1 MTDVRRVQA
10 NGIELACRID
20 GPGDPARPWLVLAH
34 ALASDHRM
42 WAEQAAEFATTF
54 NVLRY
59 DLRGHGASSAPV
71 GEYTLELLADD
82 LRALLDALAIRRCH
96 FVGLSL
102 GGMIGQMAALRFPL
116 RFASLT
122 LADTS
127 SRYPAEMK
135 STWEQ
140 RIAAVKTP
148 DGMKP
153 IMAGTLE
160 RWFTPAY
167 RARGTQRMLDMGRQ
181 ILATPVNGYIGCIQA
196 IAKLNLT
203 LRLQNIDCPVLVIV
217 GAEDRGTP
225 QSMAEEIVRA
235 IPGARL
241 QVIAQAAHL
250 SNVEQPA
257 AFNAALR
264 AHLEHSVQHSD

>member
-1 MTDVRRVQA
+1 MTGVQQIQA

-20 GPGDPARPWLVLAH
+20 GPGDPARPWLVFAH
-34 ALASDHRM
+34 SLASDHRM
-42 WAEQAAEFATTF
+42 WDEQAAEFAGAF
-54 NVLRY
+54 NLLRY
-59 DLRGHGASSAPV
+59 DLRGHGASSAPA

-148 DGMKP
+148 NGMKP
-153 IMAGTLE
+153 VVAGTLE
-160 RWFTPAY
+160 RWFTAPY
-167 RARGTQRMLDMGRQ
+167 RARGTQRMLDIGRQ
-181 ILATPVNGYIGCIQA
+181 ILATPVNGYVGCIHA
-196 IAKLNLT
+196 ISKLNLT
-203 LRLQNIDCPVLVIV
+203 ARLANIDCPVLVLV
-217 GAEDRGTP
+217 GAEDQGTP
-225 QSMAEEIVRA
+225 QSMAEEIVQA

-241 QVIAQAAHL
+241 HVIPQAAHL

-264 AHLEHSVQHSD
+264 RHLEHSR